1 MCDDPACSFCPTSY
15 SRADHGSAVCRSS
28 QVFFDSST
36 KAGYSCRI
44 GQRHAVT
51 QRVRVSIAFIPLNY
65 LLRDSPFD
73 PLCHFCRCFDSYI
86 GKKHLETAMRQ
97 VLSKPLNPGTDS
109 LPLAFAVVRVPFFLE
124 PEYDESKPFVE
135 SNRDRLVKKWG
146 GKEGW
151 ERQKHHHE
159 CVRDVFSHF

>member
-1 MCDDPACSFCPTSY
+1 
-15 SRADHGSAVCRSS
+15 
-28 QVFFDSST
+28 
-36 KAGYSCRI
+36 
-44 GQRHAVT
+44 
-51 QRVRVSIAFIPLNY
+51 
-65 LLRDSPFD
+65 
-73 PLCHFCRCFDSYI
+73 
-86 GKKHLETAMRQ
+86 MRQ

-146 GKEGW
+146 GEEGW